1 MDWTPESG
9 LAAPRKE
16 GGHMPIKVAINGFGR
31 IGRCLARII
40 ATGVKDVELVVINS
54 RAGAEVHAHLL
65 RHDSVHG
72 PFPGTV
78 EALPDLLVINGKD
91 VLLTQIDDTPE
102 NLPWRELGV
111 EIVLESTGAFRDR
124 ASISGHL
131 TAGAKRG
138 ILSAPGKKI
147 DGTFVYGV
155 NHHSFDPSRHFI
167 VSNASCTTNCLAP
180 VVKVLH
186 ESFEVQ
192 HGLMTTVHSYTMDQ
206 RLLDGSHHDFR
217 RGRAAALSMVPTS
230 TGAAR
235 AVTEVIPEL
244 KGRLDGL
251 AVRVPTPNVSLVDF
265 VCTVAKPTTKE
276 EVNQAFVAA
285 QEGDLK
291 GVLKVSTEPLVSIDF
306 NGSPYSSTVDA
317 ELTNVMAGNLVKV
330 MSWYDNEMG
339 FSHRMLDLAV
349 YMGTR

>member
-1 MDWTPESG
+1 
-9 LAAPRKE
+9 
-16 GGHMPIKVAINGFGR
+16 MPIRVAINGFGR

-40 ATGVKDVELVVINS
+40 ATEVKDVELVVINS

-78 EALPDLLVINGKD
+78 EARPDRLIINGKD
-91 VLLTQIDDTPE
+91 VHLTQIDDAPE
-102 NLPWRELGV
+102 KLPWQEMGV
-111 EIVLESTGAFRDR
+111 EVVLESTGAFRDR
-124 ASISGHL
+124 ASIEGHL
-131 TAGAKRG
+131 KAGAKRV

-155 NHHSFDPSRHFI
+155 NHRTFDPSRHFI

-186 ESFEVQ
+186 ENFGVE

-206 RLLDGSHHDFR
+206 RLLDGSHSDFR
-217 RGRAAALSMVPTS
+217 RARAAALSMIPTS

-265 VCTVAKPTTKE
+265 VCTVEKATSRE
-276 EVNQAFVAA
+276 EVNQAFVEA
-285 QEGDLK
+285 QAGDLQ
-291 GVLKVSTEPLVSIDF
+291 GVLLVSQEPLVSIDF
-306 NGSPYSSTVDA
+306 NGSFYSSSVDA
-317 ELTNVMAGNLVKV
+317 ELTNVMGGNLVKV
-330 MSWYDNEMG
+330 MAWYDNEMG

-349 YMGTR
+349 YMGSR

>member
-1 MDWTPESG
+1 
-9 LAAPRKE
+9 
-16 GGHMPIKVAINGFGR
+16 MPIRVAINGFGR

-40 ATGVKDVELVVINS
+40 ATEVKDIELVAINS

-78 EALPDLLVINGKD
+78 EAKSDRLIINGKD
-91 VLLTQIDDTPE
+91 VHLTQIDDTPE
-102 NLPWRELGV
+102 VLPWREMDIKV
-111 EIVLESTGAFRDR
+111 VLESTGAFRDR
-124 ASISGHL
+124 ASIAGHL
-131 TAGAKRG
+131 AAGAQRV
-138 ILSAPGKKI
+138 ILSAPGKKV

-155 NHHSFDPSRHFI
+155 NHKTFDPAKHFI

-186 ESFEVQ
+186 ENFEIE
-192 HGLMTTVHSYTMDQ
+192 HGHMTTVHSYTMDQ
-206 RLLDGSHHDFR
+206 RLLDGSHSDFR
-217 RGRAAALSMVPTS
+217 RARAAALSMVPTS

-244 KGRLDGL
+244 EGRLDGL

-265 VCTVAKPTTKE
+265 GCNVIRTTNQE
-276 EVNQAFVAA
+276 EVNQAFFTA

-291 GVLKVSTEPLVSIDF
+291 GVLQVATEPLVSIDF
-306 NGSPYSSTVDA
+306 NGSPFSSIVDS
-317 ELTNVMAGNLVKV
+317 ELTTVMGGKMVKV
-330 MSWYDNEMG
+330 MAWYDNEMG

-349 YMGTR
+349 YMGSR